1 MKLNKYIDHT
11 ILKPEASERDI
22 RKLCAEAKEHDF
34 ATVFVNPCYV
44 TLAKRLL
51 KKTDVK
57 VGCAIGFPLGA
68 TTTEVKVLETLQA
81 IKNGADEIDM
91 VVNIGAVKSKK
102 LAYVKNDIKNVVKA
116 AKPKGVKVILET
128 CLLTDTEKV
137 KVARIARQAG
147 VKFVKTSTGFSTG
160 GATIED
166 IKLLRKTVGKKL
178 GVKASGGIRDYKSTI
193 AMIEAGANRIGTS
206 AGVKIMELAEL
217 EKLQGKFNY

>member
-11 ILKPEASERDI
+11 ILKPEASERDV
-22 RKLCAEAKEHDF
+22 RKLCAEAKEYDF
-34 ATVFVNPCYV
+34 ATVFVNPYYV
-44 TLAKRLL
+44 PLAKRLL

-91 VVNIGAVKSKK
+91 VINIGAVKSKK
-102 LAYVKNDIKNVVKA
+102 FAFVKNDIKSVVKA
-116 AKPKGVKVILET
+116 AAPKGVKVILET
-128 CLLTDTEKV
+128 CLLTDAEKV
-137 KVARIARQAG
+137 KVARIAKQAG
-147 VKFVKTSTGFSTG
+147 VKFVKTSTGFSSG
-160 GATIED
+160 GATVED

-178 GVKASGGIRDYKSTI
+178 GVKASGGIRDYKTTI

>member
-11 ILKPEASERDI
+11 LLKPEASEKDV
-22 RKLCAEAKEHDF
+22 RKLCAEAKKYDF

-44 TLAKRLL
+44 SLARKLL
-51 KKTDVK
+51 KGTDVK

-91 VVNIGAVKSKK
+91 VINIGAVKSKK
-102 LAYVKNDIKNVVKA
+102 YVYVKNDIKSVVKA
-116 AKPKGVKVILET
+116 ASPKGVKVILET
-128 CLLTDTEKV
+128 CLLTDAEKV
-137 KVARIARQAG
+137 KVARIAKQAG
-147 VKFVKTSTGFSTG
+147 VKYVKTSTGFSTG
-160 GATIED
+160 GATVED
-166 IKLLRKTVGKKL
+166 IRLLRKTVGKKL

-206 AGVKIMELAEL
+206 AGVKIMELAEA